1 MFGCMQMH
9 FRVYEC
15 NVISIFNIID
25 EHEYSINCCE
35 YSDSVFFLK
44 NCSFGIKKYIHSTST

>member
-1 MFGCMQMH
+1 MQMH

-35 YSDSVFFLK
+35 YSDSVFLLK
-44 NCSFGIKKYIHSTST
+44 KCSFGIKKYIHSTST